1 MGDERVQAK
10 TSTVATERKSDYFFP
25 KSDSM
30 SKIFQKNIPTCTYT
44 QSFTLSVTV
53 G

>member
-1 MGDERVQAK
+1 MGNERMQAK
-10 TSTVATERKSDYFFP
+10 TSTVAPEQKSDCFFP

-30 SKIFQKNIPTCTYT
+30 SKIFQKNIPTSAFT
-44 QSFTLSVTV
+44 QSFTLSVTA